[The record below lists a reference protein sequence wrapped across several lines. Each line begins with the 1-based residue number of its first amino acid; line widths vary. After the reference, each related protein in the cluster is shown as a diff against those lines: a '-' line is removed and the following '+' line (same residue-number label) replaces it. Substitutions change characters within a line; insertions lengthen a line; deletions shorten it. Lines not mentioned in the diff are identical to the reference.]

1 MYRTLNSSLVSR
13 RGVQANALALA
24 SYTVTSDFATILSI
38 PRRAL
43 QSLTGRPGPV
53 QGAAMP
59 EVRGPELAHLRARRR
74 HAL

>member
-1 MYRTLNSSLVSR
+1 M
-13 RGVQANALALA
+13 QANALALA

-43 QSLTGRPGPV
+43 QSLTGRPGPI

-59 EVRGPELAHLRARRR
+59 EVRFRVQGLGHRAQG
-74 HAL
+74 